1 MKSKTSLVSRT
12 RSKGFTIPAIKKI
25 KSALR
30 LKSKVFLIDL
40 IISMFTKLPKKQKI
54 SILIRIDKVKSRVKS
69 KVKRRKSTKRKA
81 TKKKTKAQI
90 KATRLRNLKKA
101 RAARKRR

>member
-1 MKSKTSLVSRT
+1 MRNVNTQASQ
-12 RSKGFTIPAIKKI
+12 
-25 KSALR
+25 
-30 LKSKVFLIDL
+30 L
-40 IISMFTKLPKKQKI
+40 IIPL
-54 SILIRIDKVKSRVKS
+54 DKVKSRVKS